1 MIEGTVN
8 ANNEAVVALTIR
20 GSPGRTREASAVIY
34 TGYTGYTGFPTL
46 PPALVAEL
54 TLPYVF
60 SSSGTLA
67 YDMEVG
73 FPVHRAT
80 VIGDGGPRNI
90 EADAVGATPLVGM
103 ALLDAHSRYVEIRN
117 GGRVV
122 IRAAE

>member
-34 TGYTGYTGFPTL
+34 TGYSGFPTL

-67 YDMEVG
+67 DDMEVG
-73 FPVHRAT
+73 FPAHRAT